1 MSSTQLPPEPVRFRI
16 AVASADGKYVHLHFG
31 RTTEF
36 QIFDVEGPRL
46 TFVERRESP
55 ALCQGGEH
63 GLDPLLQVIDR
74 LRDCQA
80 VLAAQIGPPVR
91 QALSRQRIHAFAI
104 PDTISS
110 AVKKIRATGFPS
122 VLPDAQS

>member
-1 MSSTQLPPEPVRFRI
+1 MSSPQPAQGPVRFRI
-16 AVASADGKYVHLHFG
+16 AVASEDGKYVHLHFG
-31 RTTEF
+31 RATEF

-46 TFVERRESP
+46 TFVERRESE

-63 GLDPLLQVIDR
+63 NLGQLIRVIAR

-80 VLAAQIGPPVR
+80 VLAAQIGPLVR
-91 QALSRQRIHAFAI
+91 QALSRHRIHPFVI
-104 PDTISS
+104 PDTIPS
-110 AVKKIRATGFPS
+110 AVKKIRATGFPG

>member
-1 MSSTQLPPEPVRFRI
+1 MSSPPIEPEVRFRI
-16 AVASADGKYVHLHFG
+16 AVASTDAKYVHLHFG

-63 GLDPLLQVIDR
+63 NLGHLIQVIAR

-80 VLAAQIGPPVR
+80 VLAAQIGPMVR
-91 QALSRQRIHAFAI
+91 EALSRHHIHPFAI
-104 PDTISS
+104 PDTIPA
-110 AVKKIRATGFPS
+110 AVKQIRATGFPG